1 MSIHLILT
9 LVTLLVVVI
18 MFLSGKFNFGWIGMF
33 CATFLC
39 ATGVLSFKDAY
50 ANFASTNVV
59 MVSAMFILAGA
70 LGKTTLVDH
79 VRNWIMSKGTSGRSI
94 VFLYLLGSILL
105 TQLVSP
111 LGVIAM
117 LLPLTAALD
126 ENSPVQ
132 PSQLLYP
139 GAVCSHASQ
148 AMLPVGAGLTYFVTA
163 NALMEANG
171 AEQRFTMFD
180 KSAVVFVPALVAFL
194 YMAFIGW
201 KHFPV
206 IKIDAA
212 KIDESRAGK
221 AKKIDPKTEKVIYI
235 VFILTMIAICFNSYL
250 PFPMYIIPII
260 ADLILGALGCINMKE
275 AKQYVNFETILMLA
289 GLLCLATAMQQTGA
303 ADLVAEFIVKALGGN
318 PSPLAI
324 MIAFLCR
331 RRDPDPDHEQHG
343 DLQRPDPAG
352 HHHLCEPRC
361 GSPRCRPCH
370 LLRYH
375 RRNADPHVFSLDRHR
390 LRRGRLQDQGRL
402 PCLPAA
408 VVPVWHHRHHY
419 GKSPIPHGII
429 PV

>member
-59 MVSAMFILAGA
+59 MVGAMFILAGA

-139 GAVCSHASQ
+139 GAVCSHTSQ

-324 MIAFLCR
+324 MVAFYVVGATMTQIMSNTATYNVLIPLAIITCVSRGVDPRGVVLAISCGTTGAMLTPMSSPSIAIAF
-331 RRDPDPDHEQHG
+331 G
-343 DLQRPDPAG
+343 AG
-352 HHHLCEPRC
+352 
-361 GSPRCRPCH
+361 G
-370 LLRYH
+370 YKIK
-375 RRNADPHVFSLDRHR
+375 DVFLA
-390 LRRGRLQDQGRL
+390 
-402 PCLPAA
+402 CLPL
-408 VVPVWHHRHHY
+408 WFLY
-419 GKSPIPHGII
+419 GITVII
-429 PV
+429 MANLRFPMV

>member
-235 VFILTMIAICFNSYL
+235 VFILTMIAI
-250 PFPMYIIPII
+250 I

-318 PSPLAI
+318 PSPLVI
-324 MIAFLCR
+324 MIAFYVVGATLTQIMSNTATYNVLIPLAIITCVSR
-331 RRDPDPDHEQHG
+331 GVDPRGVVLAISCGTTGAMLTPMSSPSIAIAFG
-343 DLQRPDPAG
+343 AG
-352 HHHLCEPRC
+352 
-361 GSPRCRPCH
+361 G
-370 LLRYH
+370 YKIK
-375 RRNADPHVFSLDRHR
+375 DVFLA
-390 LRRGRLQDQGRL
+390 
-402 PCLPAA
+402 CLPL
-408 VVPVWHHRHHY
+408 WFLY
-419 GKSPIPHGII
+419 GITVII
-429 PV
+429 MANLRFPMV

>member
-1 MSIHLILT
+1 MNVPLILT
-9 LVTLLVVVI
+9 LATLVLVVI
-18 MFLSGKFNFGWIGMF
+18 MFLSGKVSFGWIGMF

-39 ATGVLSFKDAY
+39 ATGTLSFKDAY

-70 LGKTTLVDH
+70 LSKTRLVDH
-79 VRNWIMSKGTSGRSI
+79 VRTWIMSKGTSGRSI
-94 VFLYLLGSILL
+94 VFLYLLGSVLL

-148 AMLPVGAGLTYFVTA
+148 AMIPIGAGLTYFVTA

-171 AEQRFTMFD
+171 ATQRFTMFD
-180 KSAVVFVPALVAFL
+180 KSAVVFVPAVVAFI

-206 IKIDAA
+206 IKIDAS
-212 KIDESRAGK
+212 KIDGNRAK
-221 AKKIDPKTEKVIYI
+221 TAKDIDPKTEKKIYI
-235 VFILTMIAICFNSYL
+235 VFILTMIAICFNSHL

-260 ADLILGALGCINMKE
+260 SDLVLGALGCINMKE
-275 AKQYVNFETILMLA
+275 AKQFVDFNTILMLS

-303 ADLVAEFIVKALGGN
+303 AEIVADFIVNALGGD

-324 MIAFLCR
+324 MIAFYVVGASLTQIMSNSATYNILIPLAIITCVNR
-331 RRDPDPDHEQHG
+331 GVDPRGVVLAISCGTTGAMLTPMSSPSIAIAFG
-343 DLQRPDPAG
+343 AG
-352 HHHLCEPRC
+352 
-361 GSPRCRPCH
+361 G
-370 LLRYH
+370 YKIK
-375 RRNADPHVFSLDRHR
+375 DVFLA
-390 LRRGRLQDQGRL
+390 
-402 PCLPAA
+402 CLPL
-408 VVPVWHHRHHY
+408 WFLY
-419 GKSPIPHGII
+419 GITVII
-429 PV
+429 MANVRFPMI

>member
-59 MVSAMFILAGA
+59 MVGAMFILAGA

-318 PSPLAI
+318 PSPLAMFI
-324 MIAFLCR
+324 ESSFSL
-331 RRDPDPDHEQHG
+331 
-343 DLQRPDPAG
+343 
-352 HHHLCEPRC
+352 EPTYASESIYSQTAWYNSAEAYVAYQGCGITRC
-361 GSPRCRPCH
+361 SAASPITSPKVKRTSCPYSRSTMSPRRTCWATSRSSSAGSGPWWPW
-370 LLRYH
+370 
-375 RRNADPHVFSLDRHR
+375 ATT
-390 LRRGRLQDQGRL
+390 
-402 PCLPAA
+402 
-408 VVPVWHHRHHY
+408 
-419 GKSPIPHGII
+419 
-429 PV
+429 

>member
-59 MVSAMFILAGA
+59 MVGAMFILAGA

-303 ADLVAEFIVKALGGN
+303 Y
-318 PSPLAI
+318 
-324 MIAFLCR
+324 R
-331 RRDPDPDHEQHG
+331 
-343 DLQRPDPAG
+343 
-352 HHHLCEPRC
+352 
-361 GSPRCRPCH
+361 
-370 LLRYH
+370 
-375 RRNADPHVFSLDRHR
+375 FSY
-390 LRRGRLQDQGRL
+390 
-402 PCLPAA
+402 C
-408 VVPVWHHRHHY
+408 VPYR
-419 GKSPIPHGII
+419 SAR
-429 PV
+429 

>member
-59 MVSAMFILAGA
+59 MVGAMFILAGA

-235 VFILTMIAICFNSYL
+235 VFILTMIAICFNIYL

-324 MIAFLCR
+324 MIAFYVVGATLTQIMSNTATYNVLIPLAIITCVSR
-331 RRDPDPDHEQHG
+331 GVDPRGVVLAISCGTTGAMLTPMSSPSIAIAFG
-343 DLQRPDPAG
+343 AG
-352 HHHLCEPRC
+352 
-361 GSPRCRPCH
+361 G
-370 LLRYH
+370 YKIK
-375 RRNADPHVFSLDRHR
+375 DVFLS
-390 LRRGRLQDQGRL
+390 
-402 PCLPAA
+402 CLPL
-408 VVPVWHHRHHY
+408 WFLY
-419 GKSPIPHGII
+419 GITVII
-429 PV
+429 MANLRFPMV

>member
-1 MSIHLILT
+1 
-9 LVTLLVVVI
+9 
-18 MFLSGKFNFGWIGMF
+18 
-33 CATFLC
+33 
-39 ATGVLSFKDAY
+39 
-50 ANFASTNVV
+50 
-59 MVSAMFILAGA
+59 
-70 LGKTTLVDH
+70 
-79 VRNWIMSKGTSGRSI
+79 
-94 VFLYLLGSILL
+94 
-105 TQLVSP
+105 
-111 LGVIAM
+111 
-117 LLPLTAALD
+117 
-126 ENSPVQ
+126 
-132 PSQLLYP
+132 
-139 GAVCSHASQ
+139 
-148 AMLPVGAGLTYFVTA
+148 MLPVGAGLTYFVTA

-324 MIAFLCR
+324 MIAFYVVGATLTQIMSNTATYNVLIPLAIITCVSR
-331 RRDPDPDHEQHG
+331 GVDPRGVVLAISCGTTGAMLTPMSSSIATPSARAVTRSRTSS
-343 DLQRPDPAG
+343 LPA
-352 HHHLCEPRC
+352 CRC
-361 GSPRCRPCH
+361 GSCMASPSSLWQISASPWYNPCMT
-370 LLRYH
+370 L
-375 RRNADPHVFSLDRHR
+375 
-390 LRRGRLQDQGRL
+390 
-402 PCLPAA
+402 
-408 VVPVWHHRHHY
+408 
-419 GKSPIPHGII
+419 
-429 PV
+429 

>member
-59 MVSAMFILAGA
+59 MVGAMFILAGA

-275 AKQYVNFETILMLA
+275 AKQYDA
-289 GLLCLATAMQQTGA
+289 GGPALLGDCDA
-303 ADLVAEFIVKALGGN
+303 ADRCSRSGGRVHRQGTGRQ
-318 PSPLAI
+318 PLA
-324 MIAFLCR
+324 AGHHDRLLCR

-361 GSPRCRPCH
+361 GAPRCRPCH

-419 GKSPIPHGII
+419 GKSPLPHGII

>member
-59 MVSAMFILAGA
+59 MVGAMFILAGA

-139 GAVCSHASQ
+139 RRCL
-148 AMLPVGAGLTYFVTA
+148 LP
-163 NALMEANG
+163 
-171 AEQRFTMFD
+171 RF
-180 KSAVVFVPALVAFL
+180 S
-194 YMAFIGW
+194 G
-201 KHFPV
+201 
-206 IKIDAA
+206 DAA
-212 KIDESRAGK
+212 G
-221 AKKIDPKTEKVIYI
+221 
-235 VFILTMIAICFNSYL
+235 
-250 PFPMYIIPII
+250 
-260 ADLILGALGCINMKE
+260 
-275 AKQYVNFETILMLA
+275 
-289 GLLCLATAMQQTGA
+289 
-303 ADLVAEFIVKALGGN
+303 
-318 PSPLAI
+318 
-324 MIAFLCR
+324 R
-331 RRDPDPDHEQHG
+331 RRPDLLRHG
-343 DLQRPDPAG
+343 QRPDG
-352 HHHLCEPRC
+352 
-361 GSPRCRPCH
+361 GQRCRAA
-370 LLRYH
+370 LYH
-375 RRNADPHVFSLDRHR
+375 VR
-390 LRRGRLQDQGRL
+390 
-402 PCLPAA
+402 
-408 VVPVWHHRHHY
+408 
-419 GKSPIPHGII
+419 
-429 PV
+429 